1 MGAGEESDGF
11 GEQLGTTAFLS
22 AWAGFVAGCLT
33 AFASLLITGKDL
45 PWGLIWAVGLAVTA
59 VSSVLI
65 WRKLE
70 SGQTHGNGSDSGADY
85 GTGPIDS
92 D

>member
-1 MGAGEESDGF
+1 MDAGEVSDGF
-11 GEQLGTTAFLS
+11 GEQLGTTVFLS
-22 AWAGFVAGCLT
+22 AWAGLVAGCLT
-33 AFASLLITGKDL
+33 AFASLVITGKDL

-59 VSSVLI
+59 VSGVLI

-70 SGQTHGNGSDSGADY
+70 SDQAHDNGSDSGADY
-85 GTGPIDS
+85 GTGAIDS